1 MSFIGL
7 VNKQI
12 VTVTII
18 SAAVVL
24 LQSEMFGQDFPQQS
38 TFMLTDRENS
48 DFMLAKYSVERFESS
63 DYSYANT
70 LKPRKQQRKALSFSQ

>member
-1 MSFIGL
+1 MGFGEGDFIMSFIGL

-24 LQSEMFGQDFPQQS
+24 LQSEMFGQDFPQQHS
-38 TFMLTDRENS
+38 NFDRFHQGGIFDNPQ
-48 DFMLAKYSVERFESS
+48 LVGCK
-63 DYSYANT
+63 
-70 LKPRKQQRKALSFSQ
+70 